1 MGGGT
6 EVAEEEGRMHEET
19 KEETGDGSKEE
30 TKEESQARQE
40 AREAKEKAKKVD
52 QEEVQEGTRT
62 LGTSKKTLHIN
73 IKAVLLLF

>member
-6 EVAEEEGRMHEET
+6 EVAEEEGRVHEET

-30 TKEESQARQE
+30 TKEESQ

-73 IKAVLLLF
+73 IKEVLLLF